1 MGYLT
6 SGNVIVDAMGAI
18 NISGNIIPAIWYRTI
33 TKENGKPYPICRLPF
48 ASARQSN
55 ENSRYPYEN
64 KKMKPTVWAVNL

>member
-1 MGYLT
+1 MTAGFWSKRQSTLVDTSYL
-6 SGNVIVDAMGAI
+6 
-18 NISGNIIPAIWYRTI
+18 Y
-33 TKENGKPYPICRLPF
+33 RLPF